1 MDLGQGRLESFFAF
15 NHGTTKVRK
24 VHTPPS
30 LVGREDSLLG
40 ERDRLFIEGGAPRS
54 KATLGFDYAIGDWDA
69 NLKLIYFGRMTLG
82 TFSGPPVPNQ
92 QYGAATSADV
102 SLTYSF
108 DENTKLTVGGTNI
121 LDKFP
126 TAQNPDETDNGFKY
140 EAVQFGLNGAA
151 WFVRLAH
158 KF

>member
-1 MDLGQGRLESFFAF
+1 M
-15 NHGTTKVRK
+15 
-24 VHTPPS
+24 
-30 LVGREDSLLG
+30 
-40 ERDRLFIEGGAPRS
+40 
-54 KATLGFDYAIGDWDA
+54 
-69 NLKLIYFGRMTLG
+69 
-82 TFSGPPVPNQ
+82 
-92 QYGAATSADV
+92 
-102 SLTYSF
+102 
-108 DENTKLTVGGTNI
+108 NI